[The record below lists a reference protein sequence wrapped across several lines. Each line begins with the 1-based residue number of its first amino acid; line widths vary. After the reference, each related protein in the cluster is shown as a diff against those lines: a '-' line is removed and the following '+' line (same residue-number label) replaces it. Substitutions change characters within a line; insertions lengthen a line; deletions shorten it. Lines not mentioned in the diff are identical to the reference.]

1 MLIEFRVANYRSI
14 KDEQVLSMEAV
25 PGHRGGDDWPRESS
39 ANSTSLLPA
48 VALYGANAS
57 GKSNVLSALNW
68 MRKTILDSHRRWEPS
83 GGVPITPFAWGD
95 GPSTPSLFEISF
107 IVEQVKYQYGFSA
120 SHELVL
126 EEWLYAWP
134 NKRKQVWFERD
145 KDEFKFGAHLQGH
158 KKLIEDITRPNSLF
172 ISAAAQQNHPQLS
185 TLYDWFEQLEVLS
198 SGELTSKPYPPTSYH
213 WLEKALAITND
224 TPKNDYK
231 SEYRTVHINRI
242 VNLLFKAD
250 TGIRGLE
257 IKKENDTVKALFKHK
272 GMDSSH
278 PGLPFHEESSGTQAI
293 FLASVHLFKVLDH
306 GGVLGIDE
314 LETNLHP
321 LICQEII
328 RTFNDPKLNPRNAQL
343 IFTTHDTMLLGTQY
357 KEPALRRDQVWF
369 TEKDDDGATTLT
381 PLSAYKPRKGE
392 NLERGYLQGRYG
404 GVPYLNELFER
415 SAEVSNG

>member
-25 PGHRGGDDWPRESS
+25 PGHRGGDDWPRESI

-57 GKSNVLSALNW
+57 GKSNVLSALQW
-68 MRKTILDSHRRWEPS
+68 MRRAVLDSHRRWEPS

-95 GPSTPSLFEISF
+95 GPSKPSLFEASF
-107 IVEQVKYQYGFSA
+107 IVEQVKYQYGFLA
-120 SHELVL
+120 SHDRIL

-145 KDEFKFGAHLQGH
+145 NDEFKFGAHLQGH

-185 TLYDWFEQLEVLS
+185 TLYQWFEHLEVLA
-198 SGELTSKPYPPTSYH
+198 SGSLTSIERYDPVHYLLNFHKIAR
-213 WLEKALAITND
+213 LLAN
-224 TPKNDYK
+224 
-231 SEYRTVHINRI
+231 S
-242 VNLLFKAD
+242 D
-250 TGIRGLE
+250 TGIRTIRIISEGN
-257 IKKENDTVKALFKHK
+257 KTFFKHH
-272 GMDSSH
+272 GMDKDH
-278 PGLPFHEESSGTQAI
+278 PGLPFHEESSGTQAL
-293 FLASVHLFKVLDH
+293 FLASVHLFSALDQGSVLC
-306 GGVLGIDE
+306 IDE

-328 RTFNDPKLNPRNAQL
+328 RTFNDPKLNPHNAQL
-343 IFTTHDTMLLGTQY
+343 IFTTHDTMLLGTQH

-369 TEKDDDGATTLT
+369 TEKDGDGATTLT

-415 SAEVSNG
+415 SAEVSNGE